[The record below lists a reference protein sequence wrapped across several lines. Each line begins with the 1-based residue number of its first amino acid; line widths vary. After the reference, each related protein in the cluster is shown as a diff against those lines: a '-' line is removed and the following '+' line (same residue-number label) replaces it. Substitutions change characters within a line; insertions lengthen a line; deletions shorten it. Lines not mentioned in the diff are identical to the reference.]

1 MDNPPREALSGVTA
15 ADLGWLEGR
24 WIGRRGQ
31 DIIEEH
37 WSAPAGAAIMGMFR
51 WLSGDKARFYEL
63 LTIEPAE
70 DGRLLMRIKHFH
82 PGLKGWEEKD
92 QAVTLALVAWS
103 QSSALWRQLD
113 RAEEQFLVYRR
124 EKGDSLVAYFTPDGS
139 PPPEEKRFVY
149 WGT

>member
-1 MDNPPREALSGVTA
+1 MDNPPREALSGVTGD
-15 ADLGWLEGR
+15 DLGWLEGR
-24 WIGRRGQ
+24 WIGRHGE
-31 DIIEEH
+31 DIVEEH
-37 WSAPAGAAIMGMFR
+37 WSAPAAGAIMGMFR
-51 WLSGDKARFYEL
+51 WLSGDKVRFYEL
-63 LTIEPAE
+63 LTIEPAG

-103 QSSALWRQLD
+103 ATSTLWRQLD
-113 RAEEQFLVYRR
+113 RPDERFLVYRR
-124 EKGDSLVAYFTPDGS
+124 EKGDCLVAYFTEDGA